1 MWSKPGSHSPA
12 VINLF
17 KLGRLDSSDKVLVQ
31 PTVRRKAQRKRLKSK
46 SLLSNTMAVSKNNS
60 VTLRHGV
67 EMPLVGIGTSHQ
79 GGFSHEA
86 IVHAL
91 GIGYRFIIVLN
102 KSRVYQKQ
110 NSSQF

>member
-1 MWSKPGSHSPA
+1 
-12 VINLF
+12 
-17 KLGRLDSSDKVLVQ
+17 
-31 PTVRRKAQRKRLKSK
+31 
-46 SLLSNTMAVSKNNS
+46 MALAKNNS

-91 GIGYRFIIVLN
+91 GIGYRFIIVLD
-102 KSRVYQKQ
+102 KSRVY
-110 NSSQF
+110 